1 MIESRPM
8 ANYGFCT
15 IATRSHF
22 KYAVALA
29 TSLQRF
35 HPELSLCI
43 LLLDFDDDWRVN
55 RSPPMKLFRLEELRV
70 ANIEDMKIYFNAF
83 ELSNCLKPFF
93 IAHLLGNGFEKI
105 VYLDADILV
114 VGGFDD
120 LFRML
125 NRYSFVLSP
134 HWLRPELV
142 ENSDVS
148 VSNIVDLGIYNG
160 GMWGVGRDGAM
171 DVLVWLMQIL
181 PNCGFDDRKN
191 GMFVDQKILPLAA
204 QLFSPQ
210 FGCMNHPGY
219 NVGYWNLHERQIT
232 KNVNRYII
240 NGQPAIFFHLS
251 GFRMGY
257 PQTFSQHSSWNF
269 DRLPILRDI
278 VSEYLSY
285 IPPELA
291 SETSYPYDYVGPHKL
306 SPELRRY
313 YFTHRTL
320 AGCPEA
326 EPKAKAEDKGR
337 IRRWLRLC

>member
-1 MIESRPM
+1 M

-29 TSLQRF
+29 TSLQRY
-35 HPELSLCI
+35 HPELRLCV
-43 LLLDFDDDWRVN
+43 LLVDFDDDWRVN
-55 RSPPMKLFRLEELRV
+55 RSPSMKLFRLEEIRV
-70 ANIEDMKIYFNAF
+70 TNIEDMKIYFNAF

-93 IAHLLGNGFEKI
+93 IAHLLGEGFEKL

-125 NRYSFVLSP
+125 NQYSFVLCP

-148 VSNIVDLGIYNG
+148 VSNIVHLGIYNG
-160 GMWGVGRDGAM
+160 GMWGIGRDGAM
-171 DVLVWLMQIL
+171 DALVWLMQIL
-181 PNCGFDDRKN
+181 PKFGFNDRQN

-204 QLFSPQ
+204 QLFSSQ
-210 FGCMNHPGY
+210 FGCMKHPGY
-219 NVGYWNLHERQIT
+219 NVGYWNLHEREIT
-232 KNVNRYII
+232 KIENSYMI

-251 GFRMGY
+251 GFRMWY

-269 DRLPILRDI
+269 DRLPILSDI

-291 SETSYPYDYVGPHKL
+291 SESGYPYDYVGPHKL

-313 YFTHRTL
+313 YFSNRTL
-320 AGCPEA
+320 AGYQ
-326 EPKAKAEDKGR
+326 KAKAKGR
-337 IRRWLRLC
+337 IRRWLRLR